1 MIKLNNIYS
10 YLVTNSST
18 EWIRACFVVLDIILI
33 ALWVMFGYE
42 FVQYVVYSVLAELT
56 LLAVISYLQTLKE
69 IDYNI
74 KHDAVRSVGKLFF
87 EKRYR

>member
-10 YLVTNSST
+10 YLITNSSVK
-18 EWIRACFVVLDIILI
+18 WIRACFVVLDIILM
-33 ALWVMFGYE
+33 ALWLMFGYD
-42 FVQYVVYSVLAELT
+42 FMQYVVYSVLAELT